1 MARSKKMITEVGMN
15 VDREEHLSLFV
26 VIQTNEPDMEICVVL
41 KKVEKYLPQSQLF
54 QKDSLSYNRNNGT
67 SVFIP
72 ALFIIPR
79 K

>member
-1 MARSKKMITEVGMN
+1 MTIEVGMN

-26 VIQTNEPDMEICVVL
+26 VIQTNEPTMEICVVL
-41 KKVEKYLPQSQLF
+41 KKIEKDLPESQLF
-54 QKDSLSYNRNNGT
+54 QKDSVSYNRNNGT

-72 ALFIIPR
+72 ALLIIPR